1 MKMESNMSARP
12 TIILV
17 EIFSMVDENIVPNP
31 FLHFAIKRLSCLIW
45 ISLVI
50 NQVYDAQIT
59 PIEYVMRGNSAILK
73 CLIPS
78 FVSDFVQVIAWMS
91 DDGEEFLPQKDFVGG
106 KNNLISHPV
115 TISFILYLVFLIM
128 GSVTA
133 RFLRI

>member
-1 MKMESNMSARP
+1 
-12 TIILV
+12 
-17 EIFSMVDENIVPNP
+17 
-31 FLHFAIKRLSCLIW
+31 
-45 ISLVI
+45 
-50 NQVYDAQIT
+50 
-59 PIEYVMRGNSAILK
+59 MRGNSAILK